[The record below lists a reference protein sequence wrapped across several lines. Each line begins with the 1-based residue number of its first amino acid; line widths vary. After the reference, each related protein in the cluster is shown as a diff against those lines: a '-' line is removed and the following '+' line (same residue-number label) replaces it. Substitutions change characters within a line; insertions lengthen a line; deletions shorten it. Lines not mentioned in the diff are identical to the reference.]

1 MFLKQLTILLAIVTI
16 GFPAIASASE
26 IDVRAGNVRI
36 NTDRDGDTYIYN
48 RQRWRTYPRNRSHYW
63 WDRYI
68 RRQSNVSC
76 SKGGNVVRQETT
88 QVNRSGRTVT
98 QSRTTYCR

>member
-16 GFPAIASASE
+16 GFPAIAIASE

-36 NTDRDGDTYIYN
+36 TTERDGDTTIHT
-48 RQRWRTYPRNRSHYW
+48 RPRWRTYPRHRSHYW
-63 WDRYI
+63 WDRYF
-68 RRQSNVSC
+68 RRQSNVGC

-98 QSRTTYCR
+98 RSRTTYCR